1 MGEAAPRKLGTWQSL
16 AEVFRSRRLGS
27 VCALSFASGLP
38 LGLVWLAVPAWMTRL
53 GVDIKVVGL
62 FTLAQA
68 PWTFKVLWAPLVDRY
83 PLPLLGRKRG
93 WILATQALL
102 VALGLGFAAAAE
114 PPVSVGTIGALCL
127 AMALASATFDIAY
140 DGYSVEVLRREEH
153 GVAGGARM
161 AIYRVAMWVSGRL
174 SISLSAIWGW
184 ATVHL
189 GLAVLYVPTMV
200 AAWLAPDP
208 EDPPAPPPT
217 LRQAVWE
224 PFVGLL
230 AQHRALE
237 ILAFVV
243 LFKLSDNLTQAL
255 TGPFLVQMGFS
266 DWDVGIGAG
275 TVGTVAF
282 IVGAVLGGL
291 LSAGRGLGPAL
302 WISGFL
308 QIFSNLGYAVVA
320 QVGVN
325 RPIMYS
331 AQGFEYLTTGMGSGA
346 FAALLL
352 RLTDK
357 RFSATQFALLSSLF
371 TIPRVLAGPPAGLL
385 ADTIGWRDFFVLTL
399 ASGIPGMVML
409 ARFVPWGV
417 REPEFHVAAA
427 GTGRPLSRR
436 ALALWS
442 TLAGLVTAAAG
453 LLVMALLGAIRSY
466 RSRKGFDLGG
476 QLARY
481 LEPAGW
487 GDLLT
492 VVGVVVVGA
501 AAGLMVA
508 AALVARRQGMGS
520 SAAAT
525 SYNL

>member
-1 MGEAAPRKLGTWQSL
+1 MSEGEPKLGTWASL
-16 AEVFRSRRLGS
+16 AAVFRSRRLGS
-27 VCALSFASGLP
+27 VALLSFASGLP

-68 PWTFKVLWAPLVDRY
+68 PWSFKVLWAPLVDRY
-83 PLPLLGRKRG
+83 PLPFLGRKRG
-93 WILATQALL
+93 WILLTQVLL
-102 VALGLGFAAAAE
+102 LGLGLGFAAASG
-114 PPVSVGTIGALCL
+114 PPLSVGVIGILCL
-127 AMALASATFDIAY
+127 ATALASATFDIAY
-140 DGYSVEVLRREEH
+140 DGYSVEVLRKEEH
-153 GVAGGARM
+153 GVAGGGRM
-161 AIYRVAMWVSGRL
+161 AIYRIAMWVSGRL

-184 ATVHL
+184 ASVHF
-189 GLAVLYVPTMV
+189 GLALLYLPTMI
-200 AAWLAPDP
+200 ASWLAPEP
-208 EDPPAPPPT
+208 EDAGTPPPT

-237 ILAFVV
+237 ILGFVV
-243 LFKLSDNLTQAL
+243 LYKLSDNLTQAL
-255 TGPFLVQMGFS
+255 TGPFLVQVGFS

-291 LSAGRGLGPAL
+291 LSSARGLGPAL

-346 FAALLL
+346 FGALLL

-385 ADTIGWRDFFVLTL
+385 ADAIGWRDFFVLTL
-399 ASGIPGMVML
+399 LTGVPGMVML

-417 REPEFHVAAA
+417 REPEFQV
-427 GTGRPLSRR
+427 GTPHGGPPLTQK

-442 TLAGLVTAAAG
+442 CVAGVLTTAAGLVTMAA
-453 LLVMALLGAIRSY
+453 LGAIRSY
-466 RSRKGFDLGG
+466 RQRKGFDLGA

-481 LEPAGW
+481 LEPSGW
-487 GDLLT
+487 GDVLT

-501 AAGLMVA
+501 VAALMVA
-508 AALVARRQGMGS
+508 AALVARRQLAGS
-520 SAAAT
+520 TPGA
-525 SYNL
+525 